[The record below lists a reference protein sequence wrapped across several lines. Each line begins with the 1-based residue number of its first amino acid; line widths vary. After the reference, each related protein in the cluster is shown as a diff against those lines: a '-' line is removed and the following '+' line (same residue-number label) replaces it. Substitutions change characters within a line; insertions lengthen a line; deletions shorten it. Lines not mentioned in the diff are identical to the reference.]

1 MCDWRFARRNEQR
14 DMGPYFRHV
23 ARERMATHLAG
34 HMDVSEEEVDYGRSR
49 SKVTQ
54 GFFRMLRFHH
64 LKSCVAHRV
73 RDQKPDE
80 GFVFG

>member
-1 MCDWRFARRNEQR
+1 
-14 DMGPYFRHV
+14 
-23 ARERMATHLAG
+23 MATHLAG